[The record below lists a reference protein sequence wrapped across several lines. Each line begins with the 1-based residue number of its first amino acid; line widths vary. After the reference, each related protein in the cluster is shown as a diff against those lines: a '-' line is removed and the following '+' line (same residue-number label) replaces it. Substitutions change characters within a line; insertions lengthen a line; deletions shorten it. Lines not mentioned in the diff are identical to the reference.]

1 MADKYVVSIDEVWDH
16 LGTTYQAE
24 YIFNYLKNKEIDA
37 QTAIIEEKYID
48 KDYLLDYAGFYARS
62 FEPIDRCTKRIHF
75 FSGKFDQRYFRNV
88 LTNYNEN
95 KIKKF
100 GRYLGFIVLKKF
112 KDLDKDLDPLIGRT
126 CIVPLPNQV
135 KESSDVRNYI
145 HTKCDSNLFGIN
157 FEIDALPFQAQDHAV
172 AACATISLWIANYQL
187 TTLFQT
193 PRLSPIEI
201 TKRATD
207 LIGMKRILPNDGLT
221 PRQMFTFFKSI
232 DLDFEII
239 SPSEIREVSNDIKTF
254 IPDTVKVFIDEKIP
268 IIAGIYLKKYSRRPL
283 HCNEISN
290 DKTICDP
297 HAVVI
302 CGYRE
307 NDRGELTALYVHDD
321 QIGPY
326 SKVESISVPDEG
338 FFQKW
343 KNEWITDHR
352 YGPVSFPDEPY
363 DEVFLNTLILPLYPK
378 IRLSY
383 RDVYIYFHEWKLDN
397 PDLDTIL
404 HLTTIRELRKK
415 IINSKVKNKLEILRK
430 PLPRFMWVFS
440 ILDKKFNYV
449 DVVLDATSH
458 KIREIEYIEYKEN

>member
-1 MADKYVVSIDEVWDH
+1 MAKNYVVPMNETWDH
-16 LGTTYQAE
+16 LGTTNQAE
-24 YIFNYLKNKEIDA
+24 YIFNYLKNEDIDA
-37 QTAIIEEKYID
+37 KTAVIEERYID

-62 FEPIDRCTKRIHF
+62 FEPVDRCTKRIHF
-75 FSGKFDQRYFRNV
+75 FSGEFDQKYFRNV
-88 LTNYNEN
+88 LTNYDKN
-95 KIKKF
+95 KIEKF

-112 KDLDKDLDPLIGRT
+112 KDLNKDLDPLIGRT
-126 CIVPLPNQV
+126 CLVPPPKKV
-135 KESSDVRNYI
+135 KNESDIRNYI
-145 HTKCDSNLFGIN
+145 YTKCDSNLFGIDL
-157 FEIDALPFQAQDHAV
+157 EVESLPFQAQDHAV

-207 LIGMKRILPNDGLT
+207 LIGMKRNLPNDGLT
-221 PRQMFTFFKSI
+221 PKQMFSFFKSI

-239 SPSEIREVSNDIKTF
+239 SPSDISEVSKDIKTF

-268 IIAGIYLKKYSRRPL
+268 IVAGIYLKKYDQRAS
-283 HCNEISN
+283 HCNEVSN
-290 DKTICDP
+290 DKMICDP

-307 NDRGELTALYVHDD
+307 NDQGEVKALYVHDD

-326 SKVESISVPDEG
+326 SRVESVTESDGVR
-338 FFQKW
+338 FQKW
-343 KNEWITDHR
+343 SNEWVTDPR

-363 DEVFLNTLILPLYPK
+363 DEVFLNALILPLYPK

-383 RDVYIYFHEWKLDN
+383 RDVYIYFHEWKLYY
-397 PDLDTIL
+397 PDYDIIL

-415 IINSKVKNKLEILRK
+415 IIESKIRNKLKILKK
-430 PLPRFMWVFS
+430 PLPRFMWVLS
-440 ILDKKFNYV
+440 VLDNKSNFM
-449 DVVLDATSH
+449 DIVLDATSH
-458 KIREIEYIEYKEN
+458 KIREIEYIEYIE